1 MNEIKHIVF
10 DIGNVLIG
18 WNMELAF
25 LEQIPDE
32 EERDW
37 FFQNVCTPQWNIEQ
51 DRGRDWRVA
60 EELLI
65 AEHRDHA
72 ENIRAFRG
80 NWEMMITGEIS
91 GSVEILKS
99 LLANGHDVTMLTN
112 FASDTFEIAK
122 RRFDFLALSRGTTV
136 SADIKMIKPDA
147 EIYHHHANSFDLTP
161 EHCLFIDDSQKN
173 VDGAINAGWQA
184 VLFQNAKTLKDDLE
198 RFEIRV

>member
-1 MNEIKHIVF
+1 MEIKHIVF
-10 DIGNVLIG
+10 DIGNVLVG

-25 LEQIPDE
+25 LEQIPDKKQ
-32 EERDW
+32 RDW

-51 DRGRDWRVA
+51 DRGRDWREA

-65 AEHRDHA
+65 ADHPDHA
-72 ENIRAFRG
+72 DNIRAFRR
-80 NWEMMITGEIS
+80 NWEMMLTGEIS

-99 LLANGHDVTMLTN
+99 LLAKGHDVTMLTN

-136 SADIKMIKPDA
+136 SAEIKMIKPDA
-147 EIYHHHANSFDLTP
+147 GIYHHHVSNFVLTP

-198 RFEIRV
+198 RFGIRV

>member
-10 DIGNVLIG
+10 DIGNVLVG

-25 LEQIPDE
+25 LEQIPDKKQ
-32 EERDW
+32 RDW
-37 FFQNVCTPQWNIEQ
+37 FLNNICTPQWNIEQ
-51 DRGRDWRVA
+51 DRGRDWREA

-65 AEHRDHA
+65 ADHPDHT
-72 ENIRAFRG
+72 ENIRAFRR

-99 LLANGHDVTMLTN
+99 LLASGHDVTMLTN

-122 RRFDFLALSRGTTV
+122 KRFDFLALSRGITV

-147 EIYHHHANSFDLTP
+147 EIYHHHVNSFGLIP

-184 VLFQNAKTLKDDLE
+184 VLFQNAKTLKGDLE
-198 RFEIRV
+198 RFGIRV